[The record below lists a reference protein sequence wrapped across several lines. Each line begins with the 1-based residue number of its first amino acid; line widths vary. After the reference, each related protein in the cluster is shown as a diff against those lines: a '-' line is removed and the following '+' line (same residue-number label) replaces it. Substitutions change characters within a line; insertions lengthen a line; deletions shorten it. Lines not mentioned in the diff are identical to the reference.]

1 MELSNKLLK
10 KIFKMLKTGDII
22 FEYTIPQIRDHIDN
36 ILIYNGVNG
45 VIYLI
50 EFKINIPDMQLI
62 KY

>member
-22 FEYTIPQIRDHIDN
+22 FEYTIPRIGDRIDN

>member
-1 MELSNKLLK
+1 
-10 KIFKMLKTGDII
+10 MLKTGDII
-22 FEYTIPQIRDHIDN
+22 FEYTIPRIGDRIDN